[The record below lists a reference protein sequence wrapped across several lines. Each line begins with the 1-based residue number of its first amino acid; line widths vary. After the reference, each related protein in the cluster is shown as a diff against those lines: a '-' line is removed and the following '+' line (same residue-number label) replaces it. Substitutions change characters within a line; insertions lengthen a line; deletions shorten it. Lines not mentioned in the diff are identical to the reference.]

1 MAIPMLDITEFLG
14 SVFAMPPVFEAGIEA
29 MSIPSHLPKEVNGQ
43 PVHYRWRKVMKDGI
57 LVHPTKKYGMLIT
70 PEKRM
75 NWEKTFR
82 AMQAD
87 GVPIPVVKD
96 HKAGSEATLG
106 YVYDVRQNGD
116 WWEELHGYI
125 GDGSLDVA
133 SKNYLSTGWRGM
145 NIAGNGKAYGEGIFH
160 CATTPYPV
168 QTGQPIEFQ
177 ASTTDSQFVTLQQLA
192 YSETEEKLMSISFAN
207 PADLDSLRTLLGT
220 TGDIDGASLLA
231 SVSALKAKADSVPTE
246 KVVEVLAS
254 SFVAD
259 EVAEARCETFNEKLT
274 ALVEKGKVPPAV
286 ASKLKPIGELLGS
299 FKSEFLASAEIEGV
313 NGDDRLDK
321 ILLAALGELPDVVE
335 ASAETQAAPTDEETA
350 EQRQIRLGEEMAN
363 RYKKGISASK

>member
-1 MAIPMLDITEFLG
+1 MLDITEFLG
-14 SVFAMPPVFEAGIEA
+14 SVYAMPPVFEAGMEA

-75 NWEKTFR
+75 SWER
-82 AMQAD
+82 NYRMMQAD

-96 HKAGSEATLG
+96 HKAGSDATLG
-106 YVYDVRQNGD
+106 YVYDVRQNGE

-125 GDGSLDVA
+125 GDNALDVA

-177 ASTTDSQFVTLQQLA
+177 ASSDTSFVTLQQLA
-192 YSETEEKLMSISFAN
+192 YSETEETLMSISFAN
-207 PADLDSLRTLLGT
+207 PADLDSLSALLGT

-231 SVSALKAKADSVPTE
+231 SVTALKAKAESVPTE
-246 KVVEVLAS
+246 KIVEVLAS

-259 EVAEARCETFNEKLT
+259 EVAEARGETFNEKLT

-299 FKSEFLASAEIEGV
+299 FKPEFLASAEVGGV
-313 NGDDRLDK
+313 SSDDRLDK
-321 ILLAALGELPDVVE
+321 VLLAALAELPDVVE
-335 ASAETQAAPTDEETA
+335 ASAVVQAPPADEETS
-350 EQRQIRLGEEMAN
+350 EQRQIRLGDEMAN
-363 RYKKGISASK
+363 RFRKDISASK